1 MSDDHKPHDD
11 HGHGHGHDDH
21 AAPKPD
27 DHGHGH
33 GHDDHGHDDHGQAAH
48 APAAVEAVSD
58 GHAGHDDH
66 GHSDHGHGETHGHD
80 DHGHADH
87 GHSDHGHDQAHAHD
101 DHGHSDHGHADH
113 APSAVQAVTDGHAGH
128 DDHSHDDHG
137 HADAGHHDDHGH
149 AEAAHHDESH
159 APVIETAVVGAAVA
173 AAVHAADK
181 KPVWSD
187 HGDAP
192 FEAAAAPIYDRK
204 ARKKGKSGGSGSET
218 VEIIKTI
225 FFALLIA
232 LILRVFLFQPFTI
245 PSASMEPNLYEG
257 DYIVVSKWSYGYSKH
272 AIPLSPN
279 LFQGRIMDRAP
290 KRGDIVVFKLPRD
303 NKTDYIKRVIG
314 LPGDRI
320 QMIANRLHIN
330 GQPVDD
336 VVVSQS
342 QIEDVFGPR
351 PVTRLRETLP
361 GGKSFLIQDFGPGGE
376 VDDTGVYI
384 VPAGHY
390 FMMGDNRDNSV
401 DSRYDQNSGVGLV
414 PAENLIGKAE
424 IILFSWSPGA
434 SLFNPVSWFANVRPS
449 RFFTVL
455 K

>member
-1 MSDDHKPHDD
+1 V
-11 HGHGHGHDDH
+11 
-21 AAPKPD
+21 
-27 DHGHGH
+27 
-33 GHDDHGHDDHGQAAH
+33 
-48 APAAVEAVSD
+48 VETV
-58 GHAGHDDH
+58 
-66 GHSDHGHGETHGHD
+66 
-80 DHGHADH
+80 
-87 GHSDHGHDQAHAHD
+87 
-101 DHGHSDHGHADH
+101 
-113 APSAVQAVTDGHAGH
+113 
-128 DDHSHDDHG
+128 
-137 HADAGHHDDHGH
+137 
-149 AEAAHHDESH
+149 
-159 APVIETAVVGAAVA
+159 AVA
-173 AAVHAADK
+173 AAAAAAAHASDK

-192 FEAAAAPIYDRK
+192 FEESPAPIYDRK
-204 ARKKGKSGGSGSET
+204 ARKKGKSSSGGSET
-218 VEIIKTI
+218 VEILKTI

-232 LILRVFLFQPFTI
+232 FVLRVFLFQPFTI

-272 AIPLSPN
+272 SIPFSPN
-279 LFQGRIMDRAP
+279 LFQGRIMERAP
-290 KRGDIVVFKLPRD
+290 QRGDIVVFKLPRD
-303 NKTDYIKRVIG
+303 NKTDYIKRLIG

-361 GGKSFLIQDFGPGGE
+361 GGKSFSIQDFGPSGE